1 MKRQDHSDLH
11 IAFVLHDSS
20 DCRLLYDFAFP
31 SSPSLRA
38 LTLTMEQVK
47 YSFGKYIYSIL
58 DYRIAFVIAITLC
71 PIGGLALAI
80 HRLCMSPLSGIP
92 GPKLAGLTTLYEA
105 YFDFISQG
113 GGQFAFQIKELHKK
127 YGPIVRVGPNEVHID
142 DPEYYNVV
150 YTKSTSARPIDKL
163 EKYKHR
169 FGMPEA
175 TISTVEG
182 EKHRIRRAAVAPFFS
197 KSRINNLNGTL
208 MEIMERISY
217 RLKHE
222 YAGTGRPIDVCALWG
237 TLTADVVSELAFA
250 RQTHFS
256 SAPDFKSQYS
266 SALMS
271 WVYAAHYTTHFNFL
285 IKTMHWMPDRLLGS
299 LIPSFQPILDYRKA
313 IRRQISDVLSGKNM
327 AAKDASHPTVFH
339 DILASDL
346 PPEEL
351 SFHRLAQ
358 EAMSLSGAGIETT
371 MWTLS
376 VATFHILWSP
386 EVYRRLKA
394 ELDKAMP
401 DADNILPWAQL
412 EKLPYLTAVIN
423 ESLRLSFGSVQRLPR
438 VNRLESMKYRSWTI
452 PAGSAV
458 SMDAYHMHTNP
469 DIFPEPLEF
478 VPERWLGDPKA
489 PHNSEHPLSYYLV
502 SFIRGSRVCLG
513 MHLAMMD
520 MYVALATLF
529 RRHKLE
535 LFETDRS
542 DVDFVVDLV
551 RAMPKW
557 ESKGVRVVV
566 KS

>member
-1 MKRQDHSDLH
+1 MDIPSR
-11 IAFVLHDSS
+11 IFAFV
-20 DCRLLYDFAFP
+20 
-31 SSPSLRA
+31 
-38 LTLTMEQVK
+38 T
-47 YSFGKYIYSIL
+47 SICL
-58 DYRIAFVIAITLC
+58 IA
-71 PIGGLALAI
+71 GLVSTV
-80 HRLCMSPLSGIP
+80 HRLYMSPLSRFP
-92 GPKLAGLTTLYEA
+92 GPKLAALTTLYEA
-105 YFDFISQG
+105 YFDLVSNG
-113 GGQFAFQIKELHKK
+113 GGQFAFQVKALHAK

-150 YTKSTSARPIDKL
+150 YTKSTSTRPIDKL

-182 EKHRIRRAAVAPFFS
+182 EKHRARRAAVAPFFS
-197 KSRINNLNGTL
+197 KSRINSLNDTL
-208 MEIMERISY
+208 TEIMERISY

-222 YAGTGRPIDVCALWG
+222 YAGTGRPIDVCSLWG

-250 RQTHFS
+250 RSTRFS
-256 SAPDFKSQYS
+256 VAPDFKSPYS

-285 IKTMHWMPDRLLGS
+285 IKTMHWMPDRLLGWI
-299 LIPSFQPILDYRKA
+299 IPSFRPILDYRAA
-313 IRRQISDVLSGKNM
+313 IRRQVSDVLSGKNM
-327 AAKDASHPTVFH
+327 EAKEASHLTVFH

-351 SFHRLAQ
+351 SFDRLTQ
-358 EAMSLSGAGIETT
+358 EAMSISGAGIETT

-376 VATFHILWSP
+376 VATFHILWNP
-386 EVYRRLKA
+386 KVYDRLKA
-394 ELDKAMP
+394 ELDEAMP
-401 DADNILPWAQL
+401 NPDNILPWAQL

-438 VNRLESMKYRSWTI
+438 VNRYESMEYGSWTI
-452 PAGSAV
+452 PAGVAV

-469 DIFPEPLEF
+469 DIFPEALDF

-489 PHNSEHPLSYYLV
+489 PHNGEHPLPYYLV

-520 MYVALATLF
+520 IYVALATLF

-551 RAMPKW
+551 RPMPKW

-566 KS
+566 IS